1 MPKKHTGVAGESVTY
16 SIPDPAGGVKLETFI
31 PWTLVKRGVKK
42 EVITPIDSPREFLA
56 EAINE
61 REERKAAQDTPLV
74 RALGLAHY
82 WQKLMD
88 EGKYRSITEIASAEG
103 MDLGQASRIA
113 RLARLAPE
121 IVEVCLA
128 SGENRH
134 TLENLSRRGFPV
146 GWEEQR
152 RRLSA

>member
-61 REERKAAQDTPLV
+61 REARKAAQDTPLV

-82 WQKLMD
+82 WH
-88 EGKYRSITEIASAEG
+88 SASATNRN
-103 MDLGQASRIA
+103 SR
-113 RLARLAPE
+113 PE
-121 IVEVCLA
+121 ADILFSKKPVKLT
-128 SGENRH
+128 
-134 TLENLSRRGFPV
+134 TLTNINATVDRRPRY
-146 GWEEQR
+146 Q
-152 RRLSA
+152 SYAY